1 MNPSLTDLL
10 ASLLFL
16 VAQSTLPA
24 ILPAHKAQMEDA
36 HVQVA
41 ATVSRTDDGSKT
53 RSARKRVSH
62 TPYYDF
68 GRRHTRA
75 KD

>member
-1 MNPSLTDLL
+1 MNSSLTDLL

-24 ILPAHKAQMEDA
+24 VLPTQKAQMEDTRP
-36 HVQVA
+36 QVTTA
-41 ATVSRTDDGSKT
+41 SQSEQGGKV

>member
-1 MNPSLTDLL
+1 MNSSLTDLL

-24 ILPAHKAQMEDA
+24 VLPTQKVQLENLRP
-36 HVQVA
+36 QVA
-41 ATVSRTDDGSKT
+41 ATATQSDQGGKVRTG
-53 RSARKRVSH
+53 RKRVSH